1 MEIRIYKILKHTK
14 VEGPGIRYCIW
25 VQGCS
30 RKCKGCWAK
39 ATWDKERGQVY
50 DINPILADILNT
62 KEIEGVTFLGGEPFE
77 QPDALKYLA
86 KNIQK
91 CILYLYKVFK
101 MKLKFRCEELELL
114 YRDRNYRH
122 RKMPYSIQKSYA
134 MKCDYLECAETLQDI
149 YARTSFHF
157 EKYQD
162 HYRDRKSTRLN
173 SSHT

>member
-1 MEIRIYKILKHTK
+1 MICCKIKNIQK
-14 VEGPGIRYCIW
+14 CI
-25 VQGCS
+25 
-30 RKCKGCWAK
+30 
-39 ATWDKERGQVY
+39 
-50 DINPILADILNT
+50 L
-62 KEIEGVTFLGGEPFE
+62 F
-77 QPDALKYLA
+77 LA

-91 CILYLYKVFK
+91 CILYSYEVSK

-134 MKCDYLECAETLQDI
+134 MKCDFLECAETLQDI

-162 HYRDRKSTRLN
+162 HYSIRITQQWRIELDIDKVWNVTILN
-173 SSHT
+173 ILDANNHYKKNF